1 MEGTFARNLCLEPL
15 AEEGKAHGLAFHG
28 PHAKNGFDVF
38 KGLFEKKNESVTETI
53 CKLKYLPSGL
63 YRVCQPLLC
72 EVLCFNF
79 KN

>member
-38 KGLFEKKNESVTETI
+38 KGLF
-53 CKLKYLPSGL
+53 
-63 YRVCQPLLC
+63 
-72 EVLCFNF
+72 
-79 KN
+79 